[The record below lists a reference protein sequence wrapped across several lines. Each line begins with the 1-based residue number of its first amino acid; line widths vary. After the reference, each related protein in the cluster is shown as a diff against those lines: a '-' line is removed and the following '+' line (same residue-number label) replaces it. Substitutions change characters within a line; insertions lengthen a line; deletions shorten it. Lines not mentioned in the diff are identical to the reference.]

1 MKILR
6 ASDPVVTAVEEIILG
21 GADRGIENVKTRYT
35 FTLHRLVNSLLE
47 KDRVPLVGLLT
58 GFPVPMANGEIALE
72 NDGPLGAG
80 HVLATCGH
88 LGWRALLVSDARGQA
103 ALTALAQVCADVTE
117 TKPASFMSLPEAGEG
132 RRARFCKALKET
144 GMTHLIS
151 IERPGRAEDDAYYNM
166 RAEPIG
172 DYFATSDFLFED
184 ESWATAAF
192 ADGGNEIGIGNI
204 AKRRIGQN
212 IAHGSTIA
220 SRTKVDFLTLAGVS
234 NWAAYGLVAL
244 LAAALPQK
252 RDAILEVLSPDFDRK
267 LFETLRE
274 HGIVDGVTRGPD
286 ESVDGLPLARHH
298 AVLAQLREAVLSH
311 A

>member
-1 MKILR
+1 MTLK
-6 ASDPVVTAVEEIILG
+6 ASEPVVKAVEEIILG
-21 GADRGIENVKTRYT
+21 DAGRGIENARTRYT

-47 KDRVPLVGLLT
+47 KDQVPIVGLLT
-58 GFPVPMANGEIALE
+58 GFPVPLENGEIALE

-80 HVLATCGH
+80 HVLAACGH
-88 LGWRALLVSDARGQA
+88 LGWRASIISDARGQA
-103 ALTALAQVCADVTE
+103 ALTAMAELCADTAAGE
-117 TKPASFMSLPEAGEG
+117 KANFKNLPEAGDG
-132 RRARFCKALKET
+132 RRRRFFSALESE
-144 GMTHLIS
+144 GLTHLIS
-151 IERPGRAEDDAYYNM
+151 IERPGRSEDDEYYNM

-172 DYFATSDFLFED
+172 DYFAASDFLFED
-184 ESWATAAF
+184 APWATAAF

-252 RDAILEVLSPDFDRK
+252 RDALLDLLTPEFDRK
-267 LFETLRE
+267 LFETLRA

-286 ESVDGLPLARHH
+286 ESVDGLSLARHH
-298 AVLAQLREAVLSH
+298 AVLDQLREVVLSL